1 MKQLICAFFHQKHHE
16 VKRPIQY
23 LFEYFTIECKKCG
36 CKYYMEA
43 K

>member
-16 VKRPIQY
+16 YRSSIKY
-23 LFEYFTIECKKCG
+23 LFKYITIECKKCG
-36 CKYYMEA
+36 CKSYIKA